1 MARPVLLSK
10 PQTLT
15 DEQIARARNRQGEKA
30 QKVDDAEAHVIR
42 TTRVAKTE
50 RAARI
55 HEMWKRDPGDA
66 DIVGVDVPLD
76 QKIDVKRRE
85 ERRKAGEYPPPPAKP
100 GKPVTK
106 KESGGVEKR
115 KAKFKESLKP
125 GEKFKGYK
133 IIGGT
138 PAERQV
144 IDQTIKANWSKG
156 ERDQIAGLV
165 IQIGSGSGA
174 GKGAAGVYLDDAR
187 FAKANVLSGGR
198 NKVVTKK
205 AAQIE
210 GAHHFIKI
218 GKRYVHGSTI
228 THELAHH
235 IRAQRY
241 RAGAPKED
249 LSARYSG
256 VDLGRIFFDHDRE
269 ESGTDLE
276 TIARHNK
283 WESNS
288 PYAKDS
294 KGNRRIE
301 RPDPTG
307 YYQFIKKP
315 EHRTTQDLENED
327 RAIMTL
333 EGTLANRKKRAGGVT
348 EKKNGFLTQSDPDE
362 KLRTSG
368 IQGKK
373 LRSRIN
379 KRWSETNIGNSRLG
393 KGKITGKAE
402 HLDQYFATLD
412 KDGNVTNKVHI
423 RSARLKKGDKEAIS
437 LLKGDPRTARI
448 VKYNDGKPR
457 TIARPPKSSRK
468 RLTLS

>member
-1 MARPVLLSK
+1 MARPVLLRK

-85 ERRKAGEYPPPPAKP
+85 ERSKAGEFPPPPVKPAKP
-100 GKPVTK
+100 TK
-106 KESGGVEKR
+106 KRAGAGKKKGTITEP
-115 KAKFKESLKP
+115 LKP
-125 GEKFKGYK
+125 GEKFKGWK

-138 PAERQV
+138 SSQRKL
-144 IDQTIKANWSKG
+144 IDQQIKENWSKG

-165 IQIGSGSGA
+165 IQIGTGSGVS
-174 GKGAAGVYLDDAR
+174 KSAAGVYLDDAR
-187 FAKANVLSGGR
+187 FAKARVLSGY
-198 NKVVTKK
+198 KDKAVSKK

-210 GAHHFIKI
+210 GAHHFIKV
-218 GKRYVHGSTI
+218 GKDYVQGTTV
-228 THELAHH
+228 THEVAHH
-235 IRAQRY
+235 IRAQRL
-241 RAGAPKED
+241 RAGAPTDD
-249 LSARYSG
+249 LSARKQR
-256 VDLGRIFFDHDRE
+256 DLFFDHDRE
-269 ESGTDLE
+269 EVGTELE
-276 TIARHNK
+276 TLARHNK

-294 KGNRRIE
+294 NGVRRIE
-301 RPDPTG
+301 RPDPSG
-307 YYQFIKKP
+307 YYHATSIPPKHSVRQI
-315 EHRTTQDLENED
+315 ENQD
-327 RAIMTL
+327 RAIMTFDGSL
-333 EGTLANRKKRAGGVT
+333 ENRKKRGGVT
-348 EKKNGFLTQSDPDE
+348 VQNPDGTYKRTAPDE

-368 IQGKK
+368 IKGRK
-373 LRSRIN
+373 LRTRIN
-379 KRWSETNIGNSRLG
+379 KRWNETHLGKSHMG

-423 RSARLKKGDKEAIS
+423 RSAGLKKGDKEAIS